1 MSMKKVGSIEI
12 YELDEN
18 LDKYTRKERE
28 EYINELFKQEY
39 QGKEISYLLNGEEI
53 KALINKTTRKNFTQ
67 LRHSHGQ
74 LETFN
79 EFKKRQDIAF
89 SNDFIP
95 LISNANFKR
104 QSLEHYAGQS
114 DSHRQNNHWYYFN
127 KIIFCNDNLYNV
139 IIDILERN
147 GNYYIYNTK
156 LKEVDA
162 RALNPGMI
170 STSSTNN
177 IH

>member
-1 MSMKKVGSIEI
+1 M
-12 YELDEN
+12 
-18 LDKYTRKERE
+18 
-28 EYINELFKQEY
+28 
-39 QGKEISYLLNGEEI
+39 
-53 KALINKTTRKNFTQ
+53 
-67 LRHSHGQ
+67 RHSHGQ

-95 LISNANFKR
+95 LISNTNFKI

-170 STSSTNN
+170 STSSTTN
-177 IH
+177 IS

>member
-53 KALINKTTRKNFTQ
+53 KALINQTTKRNFRAYQ
-67 LRHSHGQ
+67 HSGKY
-74 LETFN
+74 ETNKAFRT
-79 EFKKRQDIAF
+79 RQNIAF
-89 SNDFIP
+89 SGDYIDM
-95 LISNANFKR
+95 ISNTSYNYSKDEQKEFQKKHYKSSKWHYFK
-104 QSLEHYAGQS
+104 
-114 DSHRQNNHWYYFN
+114 
-127 KIIFCNDNLYNV
+127 KIIKCNNSFFSVN
-139 IIDILERN
+139 IDILEKN

-162 RALNPGMI
+162 PALSRSMI
-170 STSSTNN
+170 STSSTTN
-177 IH
+177 IS

>member
-1 MSMKKVGSIEI
+1 MSMKKVGSIEV

-53 KALINKTTRKNFTQ
+53 KALINKTTKKNFFVKK
-67 LRHSHGQ
+67 HSHGQ
-74 LETFN
+74 KESTLEFN
-79 EFKKRQDIAF
+79 TRQDIVF
-89 SNDFIP
+89 SGDYIDMVSNTLYDF
-95 LISNANFKR
+95 SKD
-104 QSLEHYAGQS
+104 EHKKYQKGHHY
-114 DSHRQNNHWYYFN
+114 DNKWHYFY
-127 KIIFCNDNLYNV
+127 KIIKCNDYFFYV

-162 RALNPGMI
+162 RALIPGMI

>member
-1 MSMKKVGSIEI
+1 MSMKKVGSIEV

-53 KALINKTTRKNFTQ
+53 KALINQTTRKNYKAYQ
-67 LRHSHGQ
+67 HSDKF
-74 LETFN
+74 ECRNAYNT
-79 EFKKRQDIAF
+79 RQDIAF

-114 DSHRQNNHWYYFN
+114 GSHRQNNHWYYFN

-170 STSSTNN
+170 STSSTTN
-177 IH
+177 IS

>member
-1 MSMKKVGSIEI
+1 MGIKKVGSIEI

-39 QGKEISYLLNGEEI
+39 QGKEISYLLNGEER
-53 KALINKTTRKNFTQ
+53 KALINQTTRKNFRAYQ
-67 LRHSHGQ
+67 HSGKY
-74 LETFN
+74 ETN
-79 EFKKRQDIAF
+79 KSYRT
-89 SNDFIP
+89 
-95 LISNANFKR
+95 
-104 QSLEHYAGQS
+104 
-114 DSHRQNNHWYYFN
+114 RQNIVFSGDYIDMVSNTLYDFSKDEHKKYQKGHHYDNKWHYFY
-127 KIIFCNDNLYNV
+127 KIIKCNDCFFYV

-162 RALNPGMI
+162 RALSPGMI
-170 STSSTNN
+170 STSSTTN
-177 IH
+177 IS

>member
-1 MSMKKVGSIEI
+1 MGIKKVGSIEI

-53 KALINKTTRKNFTQ
+53 KALINQTTRKNFRAYQ
-67 LRHSHGQ
+67 HSGKY
-74 LETFN
+74 ETNKSYRNRQNIVFSGDYIDMVSN
-79 EFKKRQDIAF
+79 TLYDFSKDEHKKYQKGHHYDNKWHYFYKIIKC
-89 SNDFIP
+89 NDF
-95 LISNANFKR
+95 FF
-104 QSLEHYAGQS
+104 Y
-114 DSHRQNNHWYYFN
+114 
-127 KIIFCNDNLYNV
+127 V

-162 RALNPGMI
+162 RALSPGMI
-170 STSSTNN
+170 STSSTTN
-177 IH
+177 IS

>member
-39 QGKEISYLLNGEEI
+39 RGKEISYLLNGEEI
-53 KALINKTTRKNFTQ
+53 KAL
-67 LRHSHGQ
+67 
-74 LETFN
+74 
-79 EFKKRQDIAF
+79 
-89 SNDFIP
+89 
-95 LISNANFKR
+95 
-104 QSLEHYAGQS
+104 Y
-114 DSHRQNNHWYYFN
+114 
-127 KIIFCNDNLYNV
+127 KIIKCNDCFFYV

-162 RALNPGMI
+162 RALSPGMI
-170 STSSTNN
+170 STSSTTN
-177 IH
+177 IS